1 MTEEDEGIRQSWA
14 PGMERSVQR
23 ALQESEEE
31 EGEGEEVEGE
41 RGRPQRDMESFVDDV
56 RQFTCYSCNTFL
68 NSNIFSLI

>member
-41 RGRPQRDMESFVDDV
+41 GGREATKRDGKL
-56 RQFTCYSCNTFL
+56 CG
-68 NSNIFSLI
+68 